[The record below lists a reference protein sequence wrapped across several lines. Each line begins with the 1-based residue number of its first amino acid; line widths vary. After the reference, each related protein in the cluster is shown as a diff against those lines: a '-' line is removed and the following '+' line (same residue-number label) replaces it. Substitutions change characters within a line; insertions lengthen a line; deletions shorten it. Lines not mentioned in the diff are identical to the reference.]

1 MKTIYEKV
9 VECLKTYNVCSG
21 MDFDDACY
29 TVGNGTKK
37 YSFPVAFGICSRTKS
52 IVYYN
57 KNGSK
62 IGLAEFNGKTW
73 FY

>member
-1 MKTIYEKV
+1 MKTTYEKV
-9 VECLKTYNVCSG
+9 VECLKTYSVCVG
-21 MDFDDACY
+21 MDFNEACY

-37 YSFPVAFGICSRTKS
+37 YSFPVAFGICFRTRS
-52 IVYYN
+52 IVYYV

-62 IGLAEFNGKTW
+62 IGLTEFNGERW